1 MSFLRRPKVTPPP
14 RPVDPADTAN
24 RADQVR
30 QKRLRG
36 GGTASTFLSQAVAEA
51 AVAGPRPTLT
61 GTGG

>member
-14 RPVDPADTAN
+14 DPVDPADTAN

-30 QKRLRG
+30 QRRLRQG
-36 GGTASTFLSQAVAEA
+36 GRASTVLSQAAGDA

-61 GTGG
+61 GNAG